1 MSIAVTAISCAWDA
15 PRSNAKLMLN
25 APKIFAYLRMP
36 TPLAWPATVLAYRE
50 VRQRASLAL
59 GARSIKPS
67 SKWELPS
74 FPAHNRTHRIMID
87 SLDVHEAKVALF
99 PSHCFISAA

>member
-1 MSIAVTAISCAWDA
+1 
-15 PRSNAKLMLN
+15 MLN

-59 GARSIKPS
+59 RTASRSVS
-67 SKWELPS
+67 
-74 FPAHNRTHRIMID
+74 
-87 SLDVHEAKVALF
+87 AKIRVG
-99 PSHCFISAA
+99 SVTVS